1 MIVSIIGSGNTAT
14 VLGKLLKEKKYSINE
29 ILGTNKDAVKQL
41 AGELNANAVYNFS
54 ELSQHSD
61 VFIIAVKDDV
71 VADVAA
77 QLNLNEKIVVHTAG
91 SVSVK
96 VLEKASKNYGVLYP
110 LQSLRKEINNL
121 PEIPFLIDANNDET
135 KKIVQQLAF
144 SISSFVSVADDT
156 TRVQYHLSAV
166 IVSNF
171 SNHLFTLAKDYCDKN
186 KIGFNQ
192 LLPLIEETVKRLH
205 QFEPSEMQT
214 GPAIRNDV
222 ETMQAHLRLLKDFPL
237 LNKIYEMM
245 SESIIAFKK

>member
-29 ILGTNKDAVKQL
+29 ILGTNKKAVKQL